1 MDGWHPSITWLY
13 LAPMSQDDKGRQ
25 DVQTSAAVGVGVR
38 PGFLR
43 RHRLKLI
50 LVALVLVPALLFTAY
65 TAITLTLSFSR
76 GDRVGYLQKL
86 SRKGWI
92 CPTWEGELAMATMP
106 GVVPEIFSFSIRDD
120 KVAARVN
127 ALQGQRVALEYAQ
140 KKGVPSKCF
149 GESEYFVT
157 GVRPV
162 AGP

>member
-1 MDGWHPSITWLY
+1 
-13 LAPMSQDDKGRQ
+13 MSQDDKGMH
-25 DVQTSAAVGVGVR
+25 DVQPSAEATAGLR
-38 PGFLR
+38 KGFFR
-43 RHRLKLI
+43 RHRLKLV
-50 LVALVLVPALLFTAY
+50 LVALVVVPSLLFAGF
-65 TAITLTLSFSR
+65 TAITLTLSYSR

-86 SRKGWI
+86 SKKGWI

-106 GVVPEIFSFSIRDD
+106 GVVPEIFSFSVRDE

>member
-1 MDGWHPSITWLY
+1 
-13 LAPMSQDDKGRQ
+13 MSPDDKGSQ
-25 DVQTSAAVGVGVR
+25 DAKASALAGDGVR

-50 LVALVLVPALLFTAY
+50 LAGLVVIPALLFAAY
-65 TAITLTLSFSR
+65 TALTLTLSFSR

-86 SRKGWI
+86 SKKGWV

-127 ALQGQRVALEYAQ
+127 ALQGQRVALQYAQ

>member
-1 MDGWHPSITWLY
+1 
-13 LAPMSQDDKGRQ
+13 MSRDDKELIGAE
-25 DVQTSAAVGVGVR
+25 TAALAGAPLGAR

-43 RHRLKLI
+43 RHRLKLALAG
-50 LVALVLVPALLFTAY
+50 LVVVPALLFAAFTAV
-65 TAITLTLSFSR
+65 TLTISYSH

-86 SRKGWI
+86 SKKGWI

-106 GVVPEIFSFSIRDD
+106 GVVPEIFSFSIRDEGLAA
-120 KVAARVN
+120 KVN
-127 ALQGQRVALEYAQ
+127 ELQGRRVALEYAQ
-140 KKGVPSKCF
+140 KKGVPTKCF

>member
-1 MDGWHPSITWLY
+1 
-13 LAPMSQDDKGRQ
+13 MSQDDKGAQ
-25 DVQTSAAVGVGVR
+25 DVQPSTVVEAGVR

-43 RHRLKLI
+43 RHRLKLV
-50 LVALVLVPALLFTAY
+50 LAALVVVPALVFVAY
-65 TAITLTLSFSR
+65 TALTLTLSYSR

-86 SRKGWI
+86 SKKGWI

-106 GVVPEIFSFSIRDD
+106 GVVPEIFSFSIRDER
-120 KVAARVN
+120 VAARVN

-140 KKGVPSKCF
+140 KKGVPTKCF

-157 GVRPV
+157 GVRPL

>member
-1 MDGWHPSITWLY
+1 MN
-13 LAPMSQDDKGRQ
+13 QDDKKPH
-25 DVQTSAAVGVGVR
+25 DVQGSAGVGDGVHY
-38 PGFLR
+38 GFLR
-43 RHRLKLI
+43 RHRLKL
-50 LVALVLVPALLFTAY
+50 LLAALVLVPTLVFAAY
-65 TAITLTLSFSR
+65 TAITLTFSYSH

-86 SRKGWI
+86 SKKGWI

-106 GVVPEIFSFSIRDD
+106 GVVPEVFSFSIRDE
-120 KVAARVN
+120 KVAASVN

-157 GVRPV
+157 GVRPL

>member
-1 MDGWHPSITWLY
+1 MAGTE
-13 LAPMSQDDKGRQ
+13 
-25 DVQTSAAVGVGVR
+25 VAAR

-43 RHRLKLI
+43 RHRLKLVLAA
-50 LVALVLVPALLFTAY
+50 LVAVPALLLAAY
-65 TAITLTLSFSR
+65 TAVTLSISYAR

-86 SRKGWI
+86 SRKGWL
-92 CPTWEGELAMATMP
+92 CKTWEGELAMATMP
-106 GVVPEIFSFSIRDD
+106 GVVPEVFYFSIRDEALAA
-120 KVAARVN
+120 KVN
-127 ALQGQRVALEYAQ
+127 ELQGRRVALEYAQ

>member
-1 MDGWHPSITWLY
+1 
-13 LAPMSQDDKGRQ
+13 MSPDDKGSQ
-25 DVQTSAAVGVGVR
+25 DATASAPAGDGGR

-50 LVALVLVPALLFTAY
+50 LAAVVVVPALLLVAY
-65 TAITLTLSFSR
+65 TALTLKLSFSR

-86 SRKGWI
+86 SKKGWI

-106 GVVPEIFSFSIRDD
+106 GVVPEVFSFSIRDD
-120 KVAARVN
+120 KVAAMVN
-127 ALQGQRVALEYAQ
+127 ELQGRRVALQYAQ